1 MTQGAP
7 VAARVHVECLD
18 QVNRSLLRG
27 VWLTPPA
34 TLVLVWILGD
44 AVPLGRRLLW
54 MTLVQLAAAASL
66 ASALRYRRRRREGK
80 VYTRWPLG
88 LLAGLYGGFAWAS
101 VTVIALP
108 GPDHVELR
116 AMCAL
121 FACGVSSTNMVGSAA
136 RRSNFYAFQ
145 LPLMLTITAVFIGD
159 DDRVTRLLG
168 YAVPIYLVTVILL
181 YHEVNRVVVSEIE
194 LKYGNRDLLEDLS
207 SANARLTALA
217 MRDPL
222 TGLANRTAL
231 VELLERCVGAAA
243 RAGEVVGV
251 LYFDL
256 DRFKIVNDSL
266 GHSAGDELLV
276 QVSGRVGRLLRD
288 RDVLARL
295 GGDEFVVLL
304 DRLADSYEAYLI
316 AERIRTAF
324 ADPFVILGRH
334 IHVTPSVGV
343 ATNLHTADGAEEL
356 LRHADAAQYRAKE
369 SGRNR
374 VEVFDIDFRAA
385 LARRLDDERAVAD
398 ALAAGQIVPF
408 FQPQIDLVTGR
419 VVGAEALA
427 RWIHPTRGVLGAPHF
442 IPLAEETG
450 LIAQVD
456 EAIIASAIRARVHLE
471 ALGVDASFRI
481 WCNVSPRQFARVA
494 PVERLARFLDHA
506 GCDARGLGVEITE
519 TAVLGDVDAA
529 AGELANARRLGIAV
543 ALDDFGTGHSS
554 LTMLRH
560 LPIDEVKIDQE
571 FVRDLGIDGTDTAIV
586 QHVASLA
593 ADLGLTVVAEGVQL
607 ETQVELLR
615 RFGCH
620 RAQGFLYAPA
630 IPLPDLIQMIQR
642 RAVPDAPDQPG
653 WLPKIPTKLTIS
665 PG

>member
-1 MTQGAP
+1 MPKQAP
-7 VAARVHVECLD
+7 GAARVHVECLD
-18 QVNRSLLRG
+18 QANRSLLRG

-34 TLVLVWILGD
+34 VLILVWILGD
-44 AVPLGRRLLW
+44 SVPLVRRLLW
-54 MTLVQLAAAASL
+54 AALVCIATTGSVG
-66 ASALRYRRRRREGK
+66 SALLYQRRRRAGHS
-80 VYTRWPLG
+80 YTRWPLG
-88 LLAGLYGGFAWAS
+88 IAAGLYGGFAWAS
-101 VTVIALP
+101 VTVVALP
-108 GPDHVELR
+108 GTDHVELR
-116 AMCAL
+116 AICAL

-145 LPLMLTITAVFIGD
+145 LPLMLVITAVFIGD
-159 DDRVTRLLG
+159 EDRVTRLLG
-168 YAVPIYLVTVILL
+168 FAVPIYLITVILL
-181 YHEVNRVVVSEIE
+181 YHEVNRVVVNEIR
-194 LKYGNRDLLEDLS
+194 LKYSNEDLLADLS
-207 SANARLTALA
+207 AANERLTALA
-217 MRDPL
+217 MRDSL

-231 VELLERCVGAAA
+231 VELLERAVVAAS
-243 RAGEVVGV
+243 RAGESVGV

-256 DRFKIVNDSL
+256 DRFKNVNDSL

-276 QVSGRVGRLLRD
+276 QVAQRVQRQLRD
-288 RDVLARL
+288 HDVLARL

-324 ADPFVILGRH
+324 SQPFIIVGRR

-343 ATNLHTADGAEEL
+343 ATNLHKSDGAEEL

-374 VEVFDIDFRAA
+374 VEVFDIDFRVA
-385 LARRLDDERAVAD
+385 LARRIDDERAIVD

-408 FQPQIDLVTGR
+408 FQPQIDLLTGR
-419 VVGAEALA
+419 IVGAEALA
-427 RWIHPTRGVLGAPHF
+427 RWIHPSRGVLGAPHF

-450 LIAQVD
+450 LIAQID
-456 EAIIASAIRARVHLE
+456 ETIIASAIRARVQLE
-471 ALGVDASFRI
+471 ELGVDASFRI
-481 WCNVSPRQFARVA
+481 WCNVSPRQFGRAA
-494 PVERLARFLDHA
+494 PVERLARFLERA
-506 GCDARGLGVEITE
+506 GCDPRGIGVEITE
-519 TAVLGDVDAA
+519 TAVLADMDAA
-529 AGELANARRLGIAV
+529 ANELANARRMGIAV

-571 FVRDLGIDGTDTAIV
+571 FVRDLGVDPTDTAIV
-586 QHVASLA
+586 EHVASLA

-607 ETQVELLR
+607 ESQVALLT

-630 IPLPDLIQMIQR
+630 IPLTELIQRIQPELVAD
-642 RAVPDAPDQPG
+642 RAQPSL
-653 WLPKIPTKLTIS
+653 LPKMPTKLTIS